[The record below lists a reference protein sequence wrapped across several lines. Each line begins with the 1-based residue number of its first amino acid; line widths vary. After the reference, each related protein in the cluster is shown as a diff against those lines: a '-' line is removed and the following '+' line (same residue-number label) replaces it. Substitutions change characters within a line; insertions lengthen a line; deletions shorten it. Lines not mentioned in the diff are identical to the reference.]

1 MTLLNYTHKKEYKG
15 NPVSFLNLV
24 YHLSYRIQSDSFVS
38 FSLKVL
44 RISKHFVNILHKL
57 FSIPVLK
64 KERFFFFLSFLLI
77 LKINKSNQNV
87 IVK

>member
-1 MTLLNYTHKKEYKG
+1 MTLLNYTPQKEYKG
-15 NPVSFLNLV
+15 NFVNFLNLV

-44 RISKHFVNILHKL
+44 RISNHFVNSFAQA
-57 FSIPVLK
+57 FSILK

-77 LKINKSNQNV
+77 LKMNKSNQNV